1 MVQWVQKSTTADPS
15 LFSPSGHTEQDLTE
29 KERSRILLKLDID
42 YNSVVIKSERDFNII
57 IYLHDLVHCLLK

>member
-42 YNSVVIKSERDFNII
+42 YNSVVIKREILTSLYTFMILFI
-57 IYLHDLVHCLLK
+57 AC